1 MSFENK
7 HCAITTRLVYVVCNI
22 NELTGYNLI
31 GTLWQF
37 DASLNKKKLLHTW
50 SVVKTSKLRCLKRL
64 GWLVFFFRT
73 GNMNFANVVPFAWK
87 GTIPKVGSKSWR
99 QIVKAHM
106 PLASRDLE
114 GQSYDAWRK
123 ESVLSR
129 RLVIKFVLLQLASP
143 WSNYDGPSW
152 FFRKSEEAYK
162 LFLFCFRYQSWA
174 LMEIDKTRLT
184 TNLSYSGLLIPF
196 EREQWLQNSTS
207 FLLGQW
213 PLMVTTDTNF
223 SSNRCS
229 FRHFTLRGS
238 QFGPLLFDRL

>member
-1 MSFENK
+1 MAVWRKSKQKKSF
-7 HCAITTRLVYVVCNI
+7 Y
-22 NELTGYNLI
+22 
-31 GTLWQF
+31 TLGP
-37 DASLNKKKLLHTW
+37 S
-50 SVVKTSKLRCLKRL
+50 SKLQNFAVLND
-64 GWLVFFFRT
+64 LVGCFFFRT

-99 QIVKAHM
+99 QILKA
-106 PLASRDLE
+106 LASRDLK

-143 WSNYDGPSW
+143 WSKYDGPSR

-162 LFLFCFRYQSWA
+162 LFQFCFRYQSWA

-207 FLLGQW
+207 FFVRT
-213 PLMVTTDTNF
+213 MT
-223 SSNRCS
+223 SNGYHWYK
-229 FRHFTLRGS
+229 FFIE
-238 QFGPLLFDRL
+238 